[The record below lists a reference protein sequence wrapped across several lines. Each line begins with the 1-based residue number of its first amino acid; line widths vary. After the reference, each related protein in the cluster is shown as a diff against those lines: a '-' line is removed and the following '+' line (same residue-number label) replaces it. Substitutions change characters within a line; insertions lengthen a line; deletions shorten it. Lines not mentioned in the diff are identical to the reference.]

1 MGKDGFLQ
9 PVKCDQL
16 SDGERQIKCYY
27 FSISL
32 GGGESLIE
40 QPKNFDEMFFRGLR
54 KHPRTGV
61 RDFFNGKY

>member
-16 SDGERQIKCYY
+16 SDSERQIRCYD

-32 GGGESLIE
+32 GGKSLIE
-40 QPKNFDEMFFRGLR
+40 QPKNFDEMFLRGLG

-61 RDFFNGKY
+61 RFL